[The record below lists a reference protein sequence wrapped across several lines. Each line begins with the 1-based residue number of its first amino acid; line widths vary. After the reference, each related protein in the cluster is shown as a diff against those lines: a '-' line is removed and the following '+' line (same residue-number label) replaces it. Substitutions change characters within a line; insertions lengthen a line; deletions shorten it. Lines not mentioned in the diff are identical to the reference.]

1 MDKSEAKKI
10 LNETREQID
19 ILDKKILKLIC
30 ERTLLGKK
38 IAKAKMILGMDI
50 EDPIREKEIENKAR
64 KIARKNKINEKKITK
79 IVKILTEMNRE
90 EQKK

>member
-38 IAKAKMILGMDI
+38 
-50 EDPIREKEIENKAR
+50 
-64 KIARKNKINEKKITK
+64 
-79 IVKILTEMNRE
+79 
-90 EQKK
+90 